1 VKNAADIK
9 AKLKAK
15 RDAVKAKLDA
25 RKNKL
30 KEKKK

>member
-1 VKNAADIK
+1 MKNAADIK